1 MFTKFKFVLLAIL
14 VLFSLAGC
22 SQSISVETKPYDEV
36 KKETESYSFK
46 GNDQIEFN
54 CAPGEIK
61 ADEVYTLTMN
71 KTLNTTASEEDGQK
85 MKNALIRL
93 FDIPAEEQTDMDIKI
108 RKAGD
113 AFVSY
118 KDDFLYGSIYPNCST
133 FLINHIENMKAVPDY
148 NIYTTEYST
157 YSYSRG
163 DYPKE
168 ELNMADGS
176 SLRIDKAISDADKY
190 IGILSDANMFDDGET
205 VKLSR
210 IAVNK
215 TENGS
220 VLILHYNQV
229 RYGLEVDDGG
239 AINGED
245 NVDMMRDPFFEVVFV
260 GDDKPSQLRNSFSD
274 GVMKKDKVEELLGI
288 AEAEKVMIA
297 SLAEGMK
304 ATVLEC
310 ALRYCCI
317 QRTDT
322 ENHIYRP
329 MWCFVITEYKE
340 GASAFVPFP
349 RVTVYVDAVSGD
361 TYYCDS
367 SKFLLEKNSTEK

>member
-1 MFTKFKFVLLAIL
+1 MFTKFKFVLLALL

-61 ADEVYTLTMN
+61 ADEVYILTMN
-71 KTLNTTASEEDGQK
+71 KTLKTMATQQDGQK
-85 MKNALIRL
+85 MKNTLIKL
-93 FDIPAEEQTDMDIKI
+93 FDIPEEEQDDIEIKL
-108 RKAGD
+108 REGGD

-215 TENGS
+215 TENGA

-229 RYGLEVDDGG
+229 RFGLTVDDGG
-239 AINGED
+239 SISGEE
-245 NVDMMRDPFFEVVFV
+245 NVDMMRNPFFEVIFS
-260 GDDKPSQLRNSFSD
+260 GDNRPCQFRNMFSD
-274 GVMKKDKVEELLGI
+274 GVMTKEKADRLIGI
-288 AEAEKVMIA
+288 AEAEKIFTG
-297 SLAEGMK
+297 SLGEEMK
-304 ATVLEC
+304 ATVLEGE
-310 ALRYCCI
+310 LRYCCI

-322 ENHIYRP
+322 VNHIYRP
-329 MWCFVITEYKE
+329 MWCFLITEYGD

-349 RVTVYVDAVSGD
+349 RVTVYVDAVSGKV
-361 TYYCDS
+361 YYSDS
-367 SKFLLEKNSTEK
+367 KQFVLEENQADK